1 MGLVLVLGGTRS
13 GKSAVAERLAGAT
26 GRPVRYLAT
35 GTAIDAEMAER
46 IAAHQARRPPD
57 WRTIEV
63 RDPAAEIAAAGE
75 ETVLLDGLG
84 AWIAA
89 RMHEAGLLTS
99 GHPAKIRGLTE
110 RIREDV
116 RALAAIAVERRGET
130 IVVAEESGLGP
141 TPPGAATRCYL
152 DLAGEAAQAL
162 AERAERVLLVVAGRA
177 LELPAGEPPPAAPA
191 AGPTSATQL
200 PAVAASAAVSPVAA
214 PPGAMDGLRLHGDR
228 MVPPGAEDFAVNVV
242 EDGPPSWLRAA
253 LVAAVDASDRYPVED
268 DAVAAIA
275 ARHGRPPAEVLPL
288 AGAAEAFWLLAATLT
303 PRNAAC
309 AIPGFT
315 ESEAALRAFGHPV
328 EHVPRD
334 PERDLALD
342 PARIPDGADFVV
354 LGNPN
359 NPTGTL
365 DPADRI
371 ASLARPDRVVVVDEA
386 FADLVPSEPE
396 SLAGARD
403 IPGLVVVRSLTKAF
417 AIPGIRAGYLLGPAP
432 LLAALRARRPP
443 WPVSAPAL
451 AALRACAERP
461 DAAADIAA
469 RIADRRTTLTDGLAR
484 LPGVRVW
491 PAAANFVLVH
501 VPDGLR
507 VLDRLRRDGI
517 AVRPCGT
524 FPGLD
529 DDHLRIAV
537 RRPDATARLLAAL
550 ERALR

>member
-35 GTAIDAEMAER
+35 GRAIDAEMADR
-46 IAAHQARRPPD
+46 IAAHQARRPAD

-63 RDPAAEIAAAGE
+63 RDPAAEVAAAGE

-99 GHPAKIRGLTE
+99 GHPAKVRGLSE

-116 RALAAIAVERRGET
+116 RALAATAVQRPGET
-130 IVVAEESGLGP
+130 IVVAEEAGLGP
-141 TPPGAATRCYL
+141 TPPGAATRRYL

-177 LELPAGEPPPAAPA
+177 LELPAGEPLPAAPPA
-191 AGPTSATQL
+191 ERATEPTAATPSAGPL
-200 PAVAASAAVSPVAA
+200 PAALAAS
-214 PPGAMDGLRLHGDR
+214 DDLRLHGDR
-228 MVPPGAEDFAVNVV
+228 FVPPGAEDFAVNVV
-242 EDGPPSWLRAA
+242 EDGPPPWLRAA
-253 LVAAVDASDRYPVED
+253 LVAAIDASGRYPAED
-268 DAVAAIA
+268 EAIEAIA
-275 ARHGRPPAEVLPL
+275 ARHGRSPAEVLPL

-303 PRNAAC
+303 PRHAAC
-309 AIPGFT
+309 TIPSFT
-315 ESEAALRAFGHPV
+315 EPEAALRAFGHPV
-328 EHVPRD
+328 EHARRD
-334 PERDLALD
+334 PERDFALE
-342 PARIPDGADFVV
+342 PQHIPSDADLVV

-365 DPADRI
+365 DPKDRI
-371 ASLARPDRVVVVDEA
+371 ASLARPGRVVVVDEA
-386 FADLVPSEPE
+386 FADLVPGEPE

-403 IPGLVVVRSLTKAF
+403 VPGLVVVRSLTKMF
-417 AIPGIRAGYLLGPAP
+417 AIPGIRVGYLLGPAP
-432 LLAALRARRPP
+432 LLAVLRARRPA

-451 AALRACAERP
+451 AALRSCAERP
-461 DAAADIAA
+461 DAAAEVAA
-469 RIADRRTTLTDGLAR
+469 RIAARRTTLTDGLAR
-484 LPGVRVW
+484 LPGVRAW
-491 PAAANFVLVH
+491 PAAANFVLIR
-501 VPDGLR
+501 VPDGAR

-529 DDHLRIAV
+529 DNHLRIAV
-537 RRPDATARLLAAL
+537 RRPDATERLLAAL